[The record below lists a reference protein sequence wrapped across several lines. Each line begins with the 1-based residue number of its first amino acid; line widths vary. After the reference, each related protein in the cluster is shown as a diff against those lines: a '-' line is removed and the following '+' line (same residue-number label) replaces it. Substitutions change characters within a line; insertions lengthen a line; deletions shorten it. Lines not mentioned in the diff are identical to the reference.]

1 MVFQRSL
8 DGHEV
13 ITYRCQWSGC
23 HVRTCIYD
31 APCCGRRGRIFA
43 ALPVVGCPERAPLG
57 IEARP
62 AGDRTLVMVPGAL
75 DVLNEQALDDALRE
89 VLSRSARGMDLD
101 LSGIDFC
108 DRAGFDALLRV
119 RRHARDEGR
128 TVAIR
133 AASAVVHRMLSVT
146 CTRSLFTVVDENHA
160 NARRLPEATSGPT
173 PHHWKEPVSLG
184 EAHQDPR
191 IELVQLRRAMRTR
204 PVIDLA
210 RGVLMASFGLF
221 PEHAWEVLVTV
232 SQNTNTKLHH
242 VAEEIVSAV
251 TGPPLSEALQQQLAA
266 TLAALPR
273 TPSAARGAE
282 AGED

>member
-1 MVFQRSL
+1 
-8 DGHEV
+8 
-13 ITYRCQWSGC
+13 
-23 HVRTCIYD
+23 
-31 APCCGRRGRIFA
+31 
-43 ALPVVGCPERAPLG
+43 
-57 IEARP
+57 
-62 AGDRTLVMVPGAL
+62 
-75 DVLNEQALDDALRE
+75 
-89 VLSRSARGMDLD
+89 MDFH

-108 DRAGFDALLRV
+108 DCAGLSALRV
-119 RRHARDEGR
+119 RRPARDEGWTVIIR
-128 TVAIR
+128 TAG
-133 AASAVVHRMLSVT
+133 AVVHRLLSVA

-160 NARRLPEATSGPT
+160 GARRLPDATSGPT
-173 PHHWKEPVSLG
+173 PHPWKESVSLG

-210 RGVLMASFGLF
+210 RGVLMASFGLS
-221 PEHAWEVLVTV
+221 PERAWEALVTA